1 MQYKHFSWIKC
12 FILENRLY
20 CFFIDEKLKNIST
33 YFLYKEFFSR
43 INAILMFSPIDTRII
58 DENVDTAYRNSIN
71 NSQLLMKMSILR
83 IEICINN
90 LCIDGIKHQYCV
102 ILRHFIFRILYL
114 DFYFRNFVSSLNFS
128 GFNIITFHS
137 DHWKV
142 QTILSR
148 NLRTY
153 SHIKYTI

>member
-1 MQYKHFSWIKC
+1 MAIGC
-12 FILENRLY
+12 FGRLLREIQAVFEKKIEKNIFWLSKLILRVILENRLY

-102 ILRHFIFRILYL
+102 IIKSYSGLYGKL
-114 DFYFRNFVSSLNFS
+114 
-128 GFNIITFHS
+128 
-137 DHWKV
+137 
-142 QTILSR
+142 
-148 NLRTY
+148 
-153 SHIKYTI
+153 

>member
-1 MQYKHFSWIKC
+1 MPQNDKKSGLKSVYFCLFLRIVYIVSLLMKSSKIFRHISA
-12 FILENRLY
+12 Y
-20 CFFIDEKLKNIST
+20 FF
-33 YFLYKEFFSR
+33 YKEFFSR

-102 ILRHFIFRILYL
+102 IIIHAIVGYYCTLKKQLY
-114 DFYFRNFVSSLNFS
+114 
-128 GFNIITFHS
+128 I
-137 DHWKV
+137 
-142 QTILSR
+142 
-148 NLRTY
+148 
-153 SHIKYTI
+153 

>member
-1 MQYKHFSWIKC
+1 MQISTFSSIIE

-20 CFFIDEKLKNIST
+20 CFFIDEKPKNIST

-102 ILRHFIFRILYL
+102 IILVVTTTDTDMAGELKSIATELY
-114 DFYFRNFVSSLNFS
+114 R
-128 GFNIITFHS
+128 
-137 DHWKV
+137 KV
-142 QTILSR
+142 
-148 NLRTY
+148 NG
-153 SHIKYTI
+153 